1 MGAPGLSARPS
12 VDTNEGHITN
22 CKSFIHHIHCM
33 GVAGGLT
40 LRVPMSSVRTTNSSR
55 SRKIPSPPLSL
66 SSSSLS
72 PAMAASACFFARW
85 REVRRW
91 EAGASSGVGGDG
103 GGEDDED
110 GEEEEGEE
118 GDGCPASGSWS

>member
-1 MGAPGLSARPS
+1 
-12 VDTNEGHITN
+12 
-22 CKSFIHHIHCM
+22 
-33 GVAGGLT
+33 
-40 LRVPMSSVRTTNSSR
+40 MSSVRTTNSSR

-91 EAGASSGVGGDG
+91 DAGASSGVGGDG
-103 GGEDDED
+103 GGEDDEE
-110 GEEEEGEE
+110 GEDEEGEE
-118 GDGCPASGSWS
+118 GEGCPASGS

>member
-1 MGAPGLSARPS
+1 MGALGLSAKPS
-12 VDTNEGHITN
+12 ADTTTVHIIDG
-22 CKSFIHHIHCM
+22 KLFIQYTLLGSLGIP
-33 GVAGGLT
+33 T

-72 PAMAASACFFARW
+72 PAMAAPACFFARW
-85 REVRRW
+85 RAVRRW

-103 GGEDDED
+103 GGEDDEE
-110 GEEEEGEE
+110 GEDEEGE
-118 GDGCPASGSWS
+118 GCPTSGSWS